1 MIESILIAV
10 DAAPFADRVGPWI
23 PDIVG
28 AGVRRATLFH
38 AIEETGEA
46 CARELDELRPRLDR
60 LAVQLSA
67 RDVEADIALKRGDRV
82 KWLVSLAELRTTQL
96 LVVGARCSKE
106 ERGASI
112 GVTLR
117 LLLEQ
122 SHVPLLVLNGVRA
135 SAQLRLF
142 ERPCLLA
149 GRRPDSRVETRARA
163 LIPATLHPVT
173 SVPSDPSSVSLFV
186 HRPRAGRVDDRTA
199 ASLRRPARC
208 SLSRLPRLQTTP
220 LGVRNTVTPP
230 TEAAGAMPNPGGA
243 RRTPGAAERPSSVSL
258 WGRRPIPVAALDA
271 FRGSGRT
278 QRADNCASVSSP

>member
-1 MIESILIAV
+1 VIESILIAV

-112 GVTLR
+112 GTTLR

-122 SHVPLLVLNGVRA
+122 SHVPLLVLNGVRVG
-135 SAQLRLF
+135 AQPRLF
-142 ERPCLLA
+142 ERPFLIA
-149 GRRPDSRVETRARA
+149 GRRPDSRVETRAKA
-163 LIPATLHPVT
+163 LIPATLHPVN
-173 SVPSDPSSVSLFV
+173 SVPSDPSS
-186 HRPRAGRVDDRTA
+186 
-199 ASLRRPARC
+199 ASLLVTGPEPAGMTFEQLIAQAAC
-208 SLSRLPRLQTTP
+208 PVLAFPSPSLVDHAPGSP
-220 LGVRNTVTPP
+220 NTVIPP
-230 TEAAGAMPNPGGA
+230 TEATGAMPNPGGA
-243 RRTPGAAERPSSVSL
+243 R
-258 WGRRPIPVAALDA
+258 
-271 FRGSGRT
+271 
-278 QRADNCASVSSP
+278 